1 MALFGMSRRKVFET
15 GGFILAGSALLAGV
29 EGASA
34 QASDQSADAAVV
46 RRWYKSWET
55 RDWDTTGAFLTDDF
69 TFTSPTPDDHISK
82 AAFKKNCWETQIDF
96 IKSFNLELLM
106 AQGDDVLV
114 KYLCHVKGGKSFRNV
129 EYLRLRNRQIAS
141 IECYFGG
148 QMTYPSSVASKKT

>member
-1 MALFGMSRRKVFET
+1 MSRRKVFET
-15 GGFILAGSALLAGV
+15 GGFILAGSTVLAGV
-29 EGASA
+29 ESAPA
-34 QASDQSADAAVV
+34 QAGDQPVNATVV
-46 RRWYKSWET
+46 RNWYKSWQT
-55 RDWDTTGAFLTDDF
+55 RDWDATGAFLTNDF

-96 IKSFNLELLM
+96 IEAFDLELLM

-129 EYLRLRNRQIAS
+129 EYLRLRNQQIAS

-148 QMTYPSSVASKKT
+148 QMTYPSSVASQKT

>member
-34 QASDQSADAAVV
+34 QASDQSTNAAVV
-46 RRWYKSWET
+46 RKWYKSWET

-96 IKSFNLELLM
+96 IKSFDLELLM
-106 AQGDDVLV
+106 AQGDDVLA

-129 EYLRLRNRQIAS
+129 EYHRLRNQQIAS

-148 QMTYPSSVASKKT
+148 QMTYPSSVASQKA

>member
-1 MALFGMSRRKVFET
+1 MALFGMSRRRVFKT
-15 GGFILAGSALLAGV
+15 GGFVLAGSALPAAVGD
-29 EGASA
+29 ASA
-34 QASDQSADAAVV
+34 GPSDRSPAAAVV
-46 RRWYKSWET
+46 RKWYKSWET
-55 RDWDTTGAFLTDDF
+55 RDWDATGAFLTDDF

-96 IKSFNLELLM
+96 IQSFDLELLM
-106 AQGDDVLV
+106 THGDDALA

-148 QMTYPSSVASKKT
+148 QMTYPSSVASQKP